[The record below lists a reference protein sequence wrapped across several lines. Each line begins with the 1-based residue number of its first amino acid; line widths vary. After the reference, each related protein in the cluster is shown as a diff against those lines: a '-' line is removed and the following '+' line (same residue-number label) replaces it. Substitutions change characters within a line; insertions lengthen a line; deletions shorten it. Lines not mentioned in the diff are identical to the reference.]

1 MFIKYRLSNH
11 PRDHPRQWYAD
22 LRVPLVSVLF
32 KKNEG
37 GGGRVWGACLIVIW
51 PRRWVLVLGRAPI
64 RAQALFRGNT
74 ISVYWNCS
82 VPRFQ
87 PDQGFAGTDR
97 SQRRDGPVQFEKEEE
112 DPFGLDKFLT
122 EAKKGKRPLDEP
134 SRSRLV
140 CSSPISGDLLTSFL
154 FLTCK
159 CLGKYSFYFW
169 RQKTRF

>member
-1 MFIKYRLSNH
+1 MQIFGL
-11 PRDHPRQWYAD
+11 
-22 LRVPLVSVLF
+22 PLYLYYF
-32 KKNEG
+32 KKMRWG
-37 GGGRVWGACLIVIW
+37 GGACLIVIW
-51 PRRWVLVLGRAPI
+51 PRRWVLVLGRALI

-140 CSSPISGDLLTSFL
+140 CWSPISGDLLTSFL

-159 CLGKYSFYFW
+159 CLGEYSFSFW